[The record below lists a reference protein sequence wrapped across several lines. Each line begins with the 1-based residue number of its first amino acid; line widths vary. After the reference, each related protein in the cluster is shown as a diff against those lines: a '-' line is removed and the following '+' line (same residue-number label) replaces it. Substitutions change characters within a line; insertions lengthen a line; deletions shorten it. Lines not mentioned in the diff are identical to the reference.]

1 MRARSAIQVSR
12 AAADISTVSDDP
24 FRAPSEQPSP
34 HVPLRVRPTGLAAG
48 VQDAVAGLVGTLVT
62 ASGSSSLAIDEL
74 GRVRDR
80 MAHIEQI
87 LRGIDGVAEQ
97 TRVLALN
104 ARIAAARNDTRA
116 RVFETVSVEMRRL
129 AEHCRD
135 TGEAVRAVLVEL
147 RAHLDAA
154 RAALAGLSGAEL
166 EQAGQMRDRID
177 HLLAALLAALPPQ
190 ER

>member
-1 MRARSAIQVSR
+1 M
-12 AAADISTVSDDP
+12 SDVRLHDPALDP
-24 FRAPSEQPSP
+24 FPEAS
-34 HVPLRVRPTGLAAG
+34 HLRPDGIAAG
-48 VQDAVAGLVGTLVT
+48 VQDVVAGLVGSLVT
-62 ASGSSSLAIDEL
+62 AGGSSAVAIDEL
-74 GRVRDR
+74 ARVRDR

-129 AEHCRD
+129 ANHCRD

-154 RAALAGLSGAEL
+154 RTALAGLSDAEIA
-166 EQAGQMRDRID
+166 QAAHMRDRVD
-177 HLLAALLAALPPQ
+177 DLLGALLATLPPDA
-190 ER
+190 R

>member
-1 MRARSAIQVSR
+1 MFA
-12 AAADISTVSDDP
+12 TLDD
-24 FRAPSEQPSP
+24 EI
-34 HVPLRVRPTGLAAG
+34 RPMGIAAG
-48 VQDAVAGLVGTLVT
+48 VQDAVAGLVDTLVT
-62 ASGSSSLAIDEL
+62 ASGSSSQAIDQL
-74 GRVRDR
+74 HRVREG
-80 MAHIEQI
+80 MAHIERI
-87 LRGIDGVAEQ
+87 LHGIDGVAEQ

-129 AEHCRD
+129 AEHCRE

-154 RAALAGLSGAEL
+154 RTALAGLSDDEL
-166 EQAGQMRDRID
+166 AQAARMRDRID
-177 HLLAALLAALPPQ
+177 QLLGSLLAALSPD